1 MAKIPEQLKQI
12 FQELQL
18 APQEAVWDCHGT
30 PVVLHKALE
39 LVAAHKGI
47 TFDAPVMIEADAEA
61 KKVVMLVTGRLGEKT
76 EWSIGEASPYNN
88 KNSYPFAMAEKRA
101 KDRVILKLINVAGY
115 VYSEEEADDFK
126 ESRPQHT
133 AAPEPVPAQA
143 PTLMKEE
150 PAPQRNAWHDWANSA
165 MNTIKKLAAEEGGA
179 AKLSGWMTG
188 NFQDLKTLKTN
199 DPQTWELVKDYYQE
213 KYDEAN
219 NGEAS

>member
-18 APQEAVWDCHGT
+18 APQDAVWDCHGT

-47 TFDAPVMIEADAEA
+47 TFDAPVMIEADAQT
-61 KKVVMLVTGRLGEKT
+61 KSVVMLVTGRLGDQV
-76 EWSIGEASPYNN
+76 EWSIGEATPYNN

-126 ESRPQHT
+126 ASRPQRA
-133 AAPEPVPAQA
+133 AAPEPA
-143 PTLMKEE
+143 PE
-150 PAPQRNAWHDWANSA
+150 PAAAEPERDPWEPWANSA
-165 MNTIKKLAAEEGGA
+165 MNIIKKLAGEDGGA
-179 AKLSGWMTG
+179 AKLSGWFTT
-188 NFQDLKTLKTN
+188 NFQELKKLKEN
-199 DPQTWELVKDYYQE
+199 NQQLFELVKSFYEE
-213 KYDEAN
+213 KYEQAN
-219 NGEAS
+219 TGERS

>member
-18 APQEAVWDCHGT
+18 APQDAVWDCHGT

-47 TFDAPVMIEADAEA
+47 TFDAPVMIEADA
-61 KKVVMLVTGRLGEKT
+61 KTKSVVMLVTGRLGERS

-126 ESRPQHT
+126 ESRPQRT
-133 AAPEPVPAQA
+133 AAPEPAPEPAA
-143 PTLMKEE
+143 EE
-150 PAPQRNAWHDWANSA
+150 PKRSAWETWANSA
-165 MNTIKKLAAEEGGA
+165 MNTIRKLASEDGGA
-179 AKLSGWMTG
+179 AKLSSWMTG
-188 NFQDLKTLKTN
+188 NFQDLKKLKAN
-199 DPQTWELVKDYYQE
+199 DPQTWQLVKDYYQE

>member
-18 APQEAVWDCHGT
+18 APQDAVWDCHGT

-47 TFDAPVMIEADAEA
+47 TFDAPVMIEADAQT
-61 KKVVMLVTGRLGEKT
+61 KSVVMLVTGHLGDQV
-76 EWSIGEASPYNN
+76 EWSIGEATPYNN

-126 ESRPQHT
+126 ASRPQRA
-133 AAPEPVPAQA
+133 AAPEPASEPAA
-143 PTLMKEE
+143 EE
-150 PAPQRNAWHDWANSA
+150 PERSAWETWANSA
-165 MNTIKKLAAEEGGA
+165 MNKIKKLAKEEGGA
-179 AKLSGWMTG
+179 SKLTGWLSGNMT
-188 NFQDLKTLKTN
+188 DLKGLKAA
-199 DPQTWELVKDYYQE
+199 DQQLFELLRAY
-213 KYDEAN
+213 YDEQYEKAN
-219 NGEAS
+219 TGERT

>member
-18 APQEAVWDCHGT
+18 APQDAVWDCHGT

-47 TFDAPVMIEADAEA
+47 TFDAPVMIEADAQT
-61 KKVVMLVTGRLGEKT
+61 KSVVMLVTGRLGDQV
-76 EWSIGEASPYNN
+76 EWSIGEATPYNN

-126 ESRPQHT
+126 ASRPQRA
-133 AAPEPVPAQA
+133 AAPEPA
-143 PTLMKEE
+143 PE
-150 PAPQRNAWHDWANSA
+150 PAAAEPERDPWETWANSA
-165 MNTIKKLAAEEGGA
+165 MNTIKKLAGESGGS
-179 AKLSGWMTG
+179 AKLSGWFTIH
-188 NFQDLKTLKTN
+188 FQELKKLKEN
-199 DPQTWELVKDYYQE
+199 NQKLFDLVKNFYEE
-213 KYDEAN
+213 KYEEAN
-219 NGEAS
+219 TGERP

>member
-18 APQEAVWDCHGT
+18 APQDAVWDCHGT

-39 LVAAHKGI
+39 LVAAHKKI
-47 TFDAPVMIEADAEA
+47 TFEPPVMIEASAES
-61 KKVVMLVTGRLGEKT
+61 KTVVMLVTGRMGDQV
-76 EWSIGEASPYNN
+76 EWSIGEATPYNN

-126 ESRPQHT
+126 ASRPQRA
-133 AAPEPVPAQA
+133 AAPEPEPVPEPAA
-143 PTLMKEE
+143 EE
-150 PAPQRNAWHDWANSA
+150 PKRSAWETWANSA
-165 MNTIKKLAAEEGGA
+165 MNTIRKLAQESGGA
-179 AKLSGWMTG
+179 AKLSSWMTG
-188 NFQDLKTLKTN
+188 NFQDLKKLKAN
-199 DPQTWELVKDYYQE
+199 YPKTWQLVKDYYEE

-219 NGEAS
+219 NGEAL

>member
-12 FQELQL
+12 LQELQL
-18 APQEAVWDCHGT
+18 APQDAVWDCHGT

-47 TFDAPVMIEADAEA
+47 TFDAPVMIEADA
-61 KKVVMLVTGRLGEKT
+61 KTKSVVMLVTGRLGERS

-126 ESRPQHT
+126 ESRPQRT
-133 AAPEPVPAQA
+133 AAPEPAPEPAA
-143 PTLMKEE
+143 EE
-150 PAPQRNAWHDWANSA
+150 PKRSAWETWANSA
-165 MNTIKKLAAEEGGA
+165 MNTIRKLASEDGGA
-179 AKLSGWMTG
+179 AKLSSWMTG
-188 NFQDLKTLKTN
+188 NFQDLKKLKAN
-199 DPQTWELVKDYYQE
+199 DPQTWQLVKDYYQE